1 MSAKIQ
7 PAKSEFLR
15 CKKCGAV
22 ISIPELEGNLYV
34 CPRCGNYYEMDSLT
48 RIDMIADPGSFE
60 ERYLN
65 IPFDNVCEYP
75 GYEEKHRQE
84 QAKSGASE
92 AVRAGRATIGGIP
105 IMLGVMEPRF
115 MMGSMGRI
123 VGERITLMMED
134 AVREKRPVILYTA
147 SGGARMQE
155 GIISLMQM
163 AKTAGATVKLDEA
176 KIPYIVVLTSPTTGG
191 VSASFAMLGDV
202 ILSEPGALVCFA
214 GPRLVYQTIKQ
225 ELPEGFQLAEDVLK
239 HGFIDAIVERKDQKN
254 MLIKLLNFY
263 GYENND
269 AGKQADEDESGKD
282 TDQDADRGAFHGV
295 RSGHMPLPNE
305 WMEQRDRWEIVKLAR
320 DPNRLRGS
328 DFINNVFHGFIEL
341 HGDRAYGD
349 DHALRCGFAYLDK
362 RPVMLIVQDRGR
374 GYEEEKAHN
383 FGMPEPEG
391 YRKVLRQIKHAE
403 KFGLPVIC
411 LIDTPGAYAGIG
423 AEYRGQASAIAF
435 CLKELATLRSPVVSV
450 ILGEGGSGGA
460 LALGAAG
467 TVYMFE
473 NAVYSILSPESF
485 ANILFKDTTKK
496 VEAARTMKITAR
508 DLYSLGVIDG
518 IIPEAPE
525 GNWTH
530 PEESYQAV
538 KDVLNKELDTLSS
551 IDPEKLVKYRQAR
564 YRLYN

>member
-1 MSAKIQ
+1 MSAQTQ
-7 PAKSEFLR
+7 PVKSEFIR

-48 RIDMIADPGSFE
+48 RIGMIADPDSFE
-60 ERYLN
+60 ELYTN
-65 IPFDNVCEYP
+65 IPFENVCQYP
-75 GYEEKHRQE
+75 GYEEKHRKE
-84 QAKSGASE
+84 QIKSGASE
-92 AVRAGRATIGGIP
+92 AVRTGRAAIGGIP
-105 IMLGVMEPRF
+105 VMLGVMEPQY

-123 VGERITLMMED
+123 VGERITLVREE
-134 AVREKRPVILYTA
+134 AGREKRPVVLFTA

-214 GPRLVYQTIKQ
+214 GPRLVHQTIKQ
-225 ELPEGFQLAEDVLK
+225 DLPEGFQLAEDVLK
-239 HGFIDAIVERKDQKN
+239 HGFIDAIVERKDQRDL
-254 MLIKLLNFY
+254 LIRLLNFY
-263 GYENND
+263 GFSNSKEK
-269 AGKQADEDESGKD
+269 KQAEE
-282 TDQDADRGAFHGV
+282 QDSDRGLFHGV
-295 RSGHMPLPNE
+295 RSGHMPVPNE
-305 WMEQRDRWEIVKLAR
+305 WMEERDRWEIVKLAR

-328 DFINNVFHGFIEL
+328 DFIKNVFSGFIEL

-349 DHALRCGFAYLDK
+349 DHALRCGFAYLNE

-374 GYEEEKAHN
+374 GYEEEKARN

-485 ANILFKDTTKK
+485 ANILFKDTTRK
-496 VEAARTMKITAR
+496 VEAARSMKITAR

-518 IIPEAPE
+518 IIPEDPE
-525 GNWTH
+525 GNWKH
-530 PEESYQAV
+530 PEESYNMV
-538 KDVLNKELDTLSS
+538 REILEKELDTLSC
-551 IDPEKLVKYRQAR
+551 IKPDQLVKYRQAR

>member
-1 MSAKIQ
+1 MSAQTQ
-7 PAKSEFLR
+7 PVKSEFLR

-22 ISIPELEGNLYV
+22 ISIPELEGSLYV
-34 CPRCGNYYEMDSLT
+34 CPRCGGYFETDSLT
-48 RIDMIADPGSFE
+48 RIGMIADPDSFE
-60 ERYLN
+60 ELYTNL
-65 IPFDNVCEYP
+65 PFENVCEYP
-75 GYEEKHRQE
+75 GYDEKHRQE

-92 AVRAGRATIGGIP
+92 AVRTGKASIGGIP
-105 IMLGVMEPRF
+105 VMLGVMEPKF

-123 VGERITLMMED
+123 VGERITLMMEE
-134 AVREKRPVILYTA
+134 AVKERRPVILYTA

-163 AKTAGATVKLDEA
+163 AKTAGATVNLDEA

-214 GPRLVYQTIKQ
+214 GPRLVYQTIKK

-239 HGFIDAIVERKDQKN
+239 HGFIDAIVERKDQRD
-254 MLIKLLNFY
+254 MLVRLLKYY
-263 GYENND
+263 GFNGTET
-269 AGKQADEDESGKD
+269 GRWADGEDN
-282 TDQDADRGAFHGV
+282 TRAAFHGI
-295 RSGHMPLPNE
+295 RSGHMPVPND

-320 DPNRLRGS
+320 NPERLRGS
-328 DFINNVFHGFIEL
+328 DFINHVFSGFIEL

-349 DHALRCGFAYLDK
+349 DPALRCGFAYLDEK
-362 RPVMLIVQDRGR
+362 PVMLIVQDRGR
-374 GYEEEKAHN
+374 GYEEEKEHN

-403 KFGLPVIC
+403 KFRIPVIC

-435 CLKELATLRSPVVSV
+435 CLKELATLKTPVVSV

-467 TVYMFE
+467 TVFMFE
-473 NAVYSILSPESF
+473 NAIYSILSPESF
-485 ANILFKDTTKK
+485 ANILFKDTTRK
-496 VEAARTMKITAR
+496 VEAARTMRITAR
-508 DLYSLGVIDG
+508 DLYSLGIIDG
-518 IIPEAPE
+518 IIPEDPE
-525 GNWTH
+525 GNWKH
-530 PEESYQAV
+530 PEESYRMV
-538 KDVLNKELDTLSS
+538 KEILSNELDTLSC
-551 IDPEKLVKYRQAR
+551 IRPDLLMKYRQAR

>member
-1 MSAKIQ
+1 MSAQIQ
-7 PAKSEFLR
+7 PAKCEFLR

-22 ISIPELEGNLYV
+22 ISIPELEENLYI
-34 CPRCGNYYEMDSLT
+34 CPRCGNYYEMNSLK
-48 RIDMIADPGSFE
+48 RIETIADPGSFE

-65 IPFDNVCEYP
+65 IPFDNVCGYP
-75 GYEEKHRQE
+75 GYEEKFRRE

-92 AVRAGRATIGGIP
+92 AVRTGSATIGGIP
-105 IMLGVMEPRF
+105 VMLGVMEPRF
-115 MMGSMGRI
+115 MLGSMGRI

-134 AVREKRPVILYTA
+134 AVKEKKPVILYTA

-163 AKTAGATVKLDEA
+163 AKTAGETVKLEEA

-225 ELPEGFQLAEDVLK
+225 ELPEGFQLAEDVMK

-254 MLIKLLNFY
+254 MLVRLLNFY
-263 GYENND
+263 GFQEEGEGEGEQ
-269 AGKQADEDESGKD
+269 AGGTESG
-282 TDQDADRGAFHGV
+282 QDSDRGAFQGV
-295 RSGHMPLPNE
+295 RSDHIPTPNE
-305 WMEQRDRWEIVKLAR
+305 WEEQRDRWEIVKLAR
-320 DPNRLRGS
+320 NPERLRGS
-328 DFINNVFHGFIEL
+328 DFINHVFNGFIEL
-341 HGDRAYGD
+341 HGDRTYGD
-349 DHALRCGFAYLDK
+349 DPALQCGFAYLDK

-374 GYEEEKAHN
+374 GYEEEKARN

-411 LIDTPGAYAGIG
+411 LIDTPGAHAGIG
-423 AEYRGQASAIAF
+423 AEYRGQASAIAA
-435 CLKELATLRSPVVSV
+435 CLKELATLKTPMVSI

-460 LALGAAG
+460 LALAAAG

-473 NAVYSILSPESF
+473 NAIYSILSPESF
-485 ANILFKDTTKK
+485 ANILFKDTTRK
-496 VEAARTMKITAR
+496 VEAARMMKITAR
-508 DLYSLGVIDG
+508 DLYRLGVIDG

-525 GNWTH
+525 GNWIH
-530 PEESYQAV
+530 PEESYKAV
-538 KDVLNKELDTLSS
+538 KEVLNRELDTLSS
-551 IDPEKLVKYRQAR
+551 IQPEQLVKYRQAR

>member
-1 MSAKIQ
+1 
-7 PAKSEFLR
+7 
-15 CKKCGAV
+15 
-22 ISIPELEGNLYV
+22 
-34 CPRCGNYYEMDSLT
+34 
-48 RIDMIADPGSFE
+48 
-60 ERYLN
+60 
-65 IPFDNVCEYP
+65 
-75 GYEEKHRQE
+75 
-84 QAKSGASE
+84 
-92 AVRAGRATIGGIP
+92 
-105 IMLGVMEPRF
+105 
-115 MMGSMGRI
+115 
-123 VGERITLMMED
+123 
-134 AVREKRPVILYTA
+134 
-147 SGGARMQE
+147 
-155 GIISLMQM
+155 
-163 AKTAGATVKLDEA
+163 
-176 KIPYIVVLTSPTTGG
+176 
-191 VSASFAMLGDV
+191 MLGDV

-254 MLIKLLNFY
+254 MLIRLLNFY
-263 GYENND
+263 GFMGEQ
-269 AGKQADEDESGKD
+269 AGGTESG
-282 TDQDADRGAFHGV
+282 QDSDRGAFHGV
-295 RSGHMPLPNE
+295 RSGHMPTPNE
-305 WMEQRDRWEIVKLAR
+305 WEEQRDRWEIVKLAR
-320 DPNRLRGS
+320 NPERLRGS
-328 DFINNVFHGFIEL
+328 DFINHVFDGFIEL

-374 GYEEEKAHN
+374 GYEEEKARN

-423 AEYRGQASAIAF
+423 AEYRGQASAIAA
-435 CLKELATLRSPVVSV
+435 CLKELATLKTPVVSV

-473 NAVYSILSPESF
+473 NAIYSILSPESF
-485 ANILFKDTTKK
+485 ANILFKDTTRK

-530 PEESYQAV
+530 PEESYKAV
-538 KDVLNKELDTLSS
+538 KEVLNKELDTLSS
-551 IDPEKLVKYRQAR
+551 IQPEQLVKYRQAR

>member
-1 MSAKIQ
+1 MSAQTQ
-7 PAKSEFLR
+7 PVKSEFLR

-22 ISIPELEGNLYV
+22 ISIPELEGSLYV
-34 CPRCGNYYEMDSLT
+34 CPRCGGYFEMDSLT
-48 RIDMIADPGSFE
+48 RIGMIADPDSFE
-60 ERYLN
+60 ELYTNL
-65 IPFDNVCEYP
+65 PFENVCEYP
-75 GYEEKHRQE
+75 GYDEKHRKE

-92 AVRAGRATIGGIP
+92 AVRTGKASIGGIP
-105 IMLGVMEPRF
+105 VMLGVMEPKF

-123 VGERITLMMED
+123 VGERITLMMEE
-134 AVREKRPVILYTA
+134 AVKERRPVILYTA

-163 AKTAGATVKLDEA
+163 AKTSGATVKLDEA

-225 ELPEGFQLAEDVLK
+225 DLPEGFQQAEDVLK
-239 HGFIDAIVERKDQKN
+239 HGFIDAIVERKDQRD
-254 MLIKLLNFY
+254 MLVRLLNFY
-263 GYENND
+263 GFDGTETGRQ
-269 AGKQADEDESGKD
+269 AGSEESI
-282 TDQDADRGAFHGV
+282 RGAFHGV
-295 RSGHMPLPNE
+295 RSGHMPVPNE
-305 WMEQRDRWEIVKLAR
+305 WTEQRDRWEIVKLAR
-320 DPNRLRGS
+320 NPERLRGS
-328 DFINNVFHGFIEL
+328 DFINHVFNSFIEL

-349 DHALRCGFAYLDK
+349 DPAIRCGFAYLDEK
-362 RPVMLIVQDRGR
+362 PVMLVVQDRGR
-374 GYEEEKAHN
+374 GCEEEKEHN

-391 YRKVLRQIKHAE
+391 YRKVMRQIKHAE

-435 CLKELATLRSPVVSV
+435 CLKELATLRTPVVSV

-467 TVYMFE
+467 TVFMFE

-485 ANILFKDTTKK
+485 ANILFKDTTRK
-496 VEAARTMKITAR
+496 VEAARMMKITAR
-508 DLYSLGVIDG
+508 DLYSLGIIDG
-518 IIPEAPE
+518 IIPEDPE
-525 GNWTH
+525 GNWKH
-530 PEESYQAV
+530 PEESYRMV
-538 KDVLNKELDTLSS
+538 KEILNNELETLSCIS
-551 IDPEKLVKYRQAR
+551 PEQLVKYRQAR

>member
-1 MSAKIQ
+1 MSAQTQ

-22 ISIPELEGNLYV
+22 ISIPELEESLYV
-34 CPRCGNYYEMDSLT
+34 CPRCGGYFEVNSLT
-48 RIDMIADPGSFE
+48 RIGMIADPGSFE

-65 IPFDNVCEYP
+65 IPFENVCEYP

-84 QAKSGASE
+84 QEKSGASE
-92 AVRAGRATIGGIP
+92 AVRAGSATIGGIP
-105 IMLGVMEPRF
+105 VMLGVMEPRF

-134 AVREKRPVILYTA
+134 AVKEKKPVILFTA

-202 ILSEPGALVCFA
+202 IMSEPGALVCFA
-214 GPRLVYQTIKQ
+214 GPRLVYQTIKK

-254 MLIKLLNFY
+254 MLVRLLNYY
-263 GYENND
+263 GFKST
-269 AGKQADEDESGKD
+269 GKQDKEADFEQAD
-282 TDQDADRGAFHGV
+282 DRGAFHGV
-295 RSGHMPLPNE
+295 RSGHMPTPNE

-320 DPNRLRGS
+320 DPDRLRGS
-328 DFINNVFHGFIEL
+328 DFISHVFHGFIEL

-349 DHALRCGFAYLDK
+349 DPALRCGFAYLDK

-374 GYEEEKAHN
+374 GYEEEKEHN

-391 YRKVLRQIKHAE
+391 YRKVLRQIRHAE

-435 CLKELATLRSPVVSV
+435 CLKELATLQTPVVSV

-485 ANILFKDTTKK
+485 ANILFKDTTRK

-518 IIPEAPE
+518 IIPEAPD
-525 GNWTH
+525 GNWKH
-530 PEESYQAV
+530 PEETYSMV
-538 KDVLNKELDTLSS
+538 KELLNKELDTLSC
-551 IDPEKLVKYRQAR
+551 IKPEELVKYRRAR